1 MSQTDITARLKELP
15 VVKKVI
21 TQYFF
26 SALDQLFMSDGTI
39 PTTAQLKVVCQ
50 GWCYKQT

>member
-1 MSQTDITARLKELP
+1 MSQTDSTARLKELP

-21 TQYFF
+21 TQDFS

-39 PTTAQLKVVCQ
+39 PTIAQLKVVCQ
-50 GWCYKQT
+50 GWYYE